1 MVVDAGPVAITIK
14 VIGGT
19 PPEIPWPLIAVVG
32 GVAIVGGAIL
42 LKKKN

>member
-1 MVVDAGPVAITIK
+1 MIDAVGSITIK

-19 PPEIPWPLIAVVG
+19 PKPEIPWPLIAVVG
-32 GVAIVGGAIL
+32 GAAIVGSAIF